1 MKNHPTHLLRQT
13 SSSKLKDKTIVLAI
27 TGSIAAVRTVELARE
42 LIRHGAR
49 VKAVMSDAAAGII
62 HPNALHYATGEPV
75 ITRISGAVEHVEYC
89 GEEGIADMLLIA
101 PCTANTIS
109 KMALGIDD
117 TPPTTFATTALVS
130 DIPILVVPA
139 MHGTMY
145 RHPAISE
152 NIEKLKG
159 IGVHFIGPLIE
170 ENIAKITTN
179 EEIVLYIQRRLGDNN
194 LKNKRVIITGGATME
209 SIDPIRVLTNRASG
223 RTGVALAQEAFRR
236 GADVVLIHPR
246 IMDLFGITEVAA
258 ESAHEMISSVLD
270 EIGKGC
276 DLLLSSAA
284 ISDYTLE
291 ALGSKIKSGQ
301 ELSLNLRPTAKL
313 LQKVREKY
321 PNLDIIG
328 YKAETHVSESELLTS
343 GRELLRRYD
352 LSMVVAND
360 VGEEGM
366 GNEINSVYL
375 LDFSGEKVVP
385 VAGTKQFIAGA
396 IFDRYIGAASK

>member
-1 MKNHPTHLLRQT
+1 MNNHPTHLLRQT
-13 SSSKLKDKTIVLAI
+13 SSTKLKDKTIVLAV

-49 VKAVMSDAAAGII
+49 VRAVMSEAGAGII
-62 HPNALHYATGEPV
+62 HPDALHYATGEPV
-75 ITRISGAVEHVEYC
+75 ITRITGAVEHVEYC
-89 GEEGIADMLLIA
+89 GEQGTADLLLIA

-117 TPPTTFATTALVS
+117 TPPTTFATTALGS

-145 RHPAISE
+145 KHPAVVD

-159 IGVHFIGPLIE
+159 MGVHFIGPIIE
-170 ENIAKITTN
+170 EKIAKITTN
-179 EEIVLYIQRRLGDNN
+179 EEIVLYTQRILGDNS
-194 LKNKRVIITGGATME
+194 LKDKRVIITGGATME

-236 GADVVLIHPR
+236 GADVVLVHPG
-246 IMDLFGITEVAA
+246 ILGLFGITEVAA
-258 ESAHEMISSVLD
+258 ESAHEMISRVLD
-270 EIGKGC
+270 EIDRRC
-276 DLLLSSAA
+276 DLLVSSAA

-321 PNLDIIG
+321 PELDIIG
-328 YKAETHVSESELLTS
+328 YKAETHVSESELLAS
-343 GRELLRRYD
+343 GRELLRKYN

-360 VGEEGM
+360 VGEQGM
-366 GNEINSVYL
+366 GTEINSVYL
-375 LDFSGEKVVP
+375 LDFSGDNVGP
-385 VAGTKQFIAGA
+385 VAGTKQFIASA
-396 IFDRYIGAASK
+396 IIDRYVGAASK